1 MLKRLFLHAAACSI
15 WRLVAASVLVP
26 ALSGCATVNRDAL
39 LPAPQPFAQLTPQ
52 ATLPV
57 GTWTREAEAGRT
69 TWAEWEAR
77 IGQLTDVTVGSAAG
91 VPVGGV
97 QGTPVR
103 LHWRMYQHRNEHR
116 GGVVVSVGF
125 TEGLTMYQ
133 EVIHDLVANG
143 YSVYIQDHRGQ
154 GFSTRLVGGTLGHV
168 NRFENLV
175 DDLDEFLQTV
185 VRVRGPA
192 ARPLFGLAHS
202 MGGAV
207 LAGLL
212 ERQGDASPL
221 AAVALFTPMFE
232 PAVAP
237 PGNSL
242 LGKALQGW
250 CHRGAWDVQLPA
262 SVASRQAAGMGFDAE
277 RDAFLA
283 SATPEQNDMSRSVPR
298 LLQRWQAREAACDAG
313 PHCGHTDA
321 RVAGPTLQWAMQAC
335 HASAEIR
342 GAAARQVAR
351 PVLLFS
357 GGQDTIVHAAAQ
369 AEFCAQVNAARP
381 RGCQGWLLPGSRH
394 ALLVETDDWR
404 TLALAQMLQFFDTH
418 ARQTDIAGRR

>member
-1 MLKRLFLHAAACSI
+1 MLRRLYLDATASLAWRRAAA
-15 WRLVAASVLVP
+15 AVLVL

-39 LPAPQPFAQLTPQ
+39 QPPPQPFAQLTSQ
-52 ATLPV
+52 STLPV

-77 IGQLTDVTVGSAAG
+77 IGQLADVTVGSTAG
-91 VPVGGV
+91 VPAGGA

-103 LHWRMYQHRNEHR
+103 LHWRMYQHRHERR

-154 GFSTRLVGGTLGHV
+154 GFSTRLVGGTVGHV
-168 NRFENLV
+168 NRFDNLV
-175 DDLDEFLQTV
+175 EDLDAFIQTV
-185 VRVRGPA
+185 VRARGPA

-207 LAGLL
+207 LAGVL

-250 CHRGAWDVQLPA
+250 CHRGHRACSCPQP
-262 SVASRQAAGMGFDAE
+262 
-277 RDAFLA
+277 
-283 SATPEQNDMSRSVPR
+283 SAP
-298 LLQRWQAREAACDAG
+298 G
-313 PHCGHTDA
+313 
-321 RVAGPTLQWAMQAC
+321 
-335 HASAEIR
+335 
-342 GAAARQVAR
+342 
-351 PVLLFS
+351 
-357 GGQDTIVHAAAQ
+357 
-369 AEFCAQVNAARP
+369 RP
-381 RGCQGWLLPGSRH
+381 RAKVSMPKKRRSCRRPTPSR
-394 ALLVETDDWR
+394 TTCR
-404 TLALAQMLQFFDTH
+404 TACRA
-418 ARQTDIAGRR
+418 